1 MAGKPDNPAM
11 GPHTPEK
18 TGTCHTDR
26 QWKVE
31 GAERK
36 GKTAKRSTQNVP
48 SSCYTNKLALQP
60 NARVI

>member
-1 MAGKPDNPAM
+1 M

-36 GKTAKRSTQNVP
+36 RKTAKRSTQNAP
-48 SSCYTNKLALQP
+48 SSCYIDKLALQP